1 MPDNSSS
8 FRHWTPDFNNW
19 PSSWMGVREDLDFG
33 RKLLPYFAGFLQVL
47 YAEGLTRSVLN
58 NSSQM
63 LKSVLRN

>member
-1 MPDNSSS
+1 
-8 FRHWTPDFNNW
+8 
-19 PSSWMGVREDLDFG
+19 MGVREDLDFG